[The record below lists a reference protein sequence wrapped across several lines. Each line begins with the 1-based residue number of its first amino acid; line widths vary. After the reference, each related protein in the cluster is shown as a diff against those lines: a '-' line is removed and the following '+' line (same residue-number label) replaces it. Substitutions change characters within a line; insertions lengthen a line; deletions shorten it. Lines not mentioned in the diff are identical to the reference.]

1 MTPNRI
7 SYRCVGG
14 NILEMCCYGYQAETE
29 DDMSAKAAEYLFT
42 HFQVIL
48 FFISFFFCFFKTS
61 IFPFDIIHMTSNWI
75 IFIV

>member
-48 FFISFFFCFFKTS
+48 FFYQFFLFFKTR
-61 IFPFDIIHMTSNWI
+61 IFLFDIIYMTSNWI